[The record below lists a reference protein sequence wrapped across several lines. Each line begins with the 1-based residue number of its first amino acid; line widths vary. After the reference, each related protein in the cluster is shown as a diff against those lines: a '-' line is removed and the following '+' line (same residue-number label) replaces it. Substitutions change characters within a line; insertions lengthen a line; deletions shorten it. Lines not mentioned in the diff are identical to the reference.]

1 MLIQEGNE
9 SDATSSD
16 PSKLEQDKPNEMKT
30 ESCDSQNKKPE
41 GKGCLSKAAEEQAS
55 DQHMQKEVNARSAK
69 DDKVSASKPRS
80 RKRGKNRAKKTEN
93 NAQQNKNVTD
103 YFPIRRSNRKTKAEL
118 KIEEHKHIDDLIKNG
133 IEEGMEIL
141 QIEGKGRG
149 IFATRDFKKGE
160 FVMEYHGDLLELA
173 EAKRREAQYA
183 RDPQTGCYMYY
194 FQYQC
199 KTYCV
204 DATRETG
211 RLGRLLNHSKTG
223 NCQTKLH
230 AIDGV
235 PHLILVTSRDIKAKE
250 ELLYDYGK
258 KNVLRTDK
266 RSQDAAGHKSAS
278 PNETKE
284 NEPASSKDSI
294 SKVPP
299 IFSLRSPR
307 KPRSPL
313 SDGSS
318 MLIQEGNESDATSSE
333 PSKLEQDKPNEMK
346 TESCDSQNKKPEGKG
361 CLSKAAEEQASD
373 QHMQKEVNARS
384 AKDDKVSASK
394 PRSRKRGKNRAKKT
408 ENNAQQN
415 KKVTDYFPIRRSN
428 RKTKAELKIEE
439 HKHIDDLIKNGIEEG
454 MEIQQ
459 IEGKGRGIFA
469 TRDFKKGEFVV
480 EYHGDLLELAEAK
493 RREAQYAR
501 DPQTGCYMYYF
512 QYQCKTY
519 CVDATRETGR
529 LGRLLNHSKTGNCQT
544 KLHAIDGVPHL
555 ILVTSRDIKAK
566 EELLYDYGD
575 RSKDSILAHPWLKY

>member
-250 ELLYDYGK
+250 ELLYDYGDR
-258 KNVLRTDK
+258 N
-266 RSQDAAGHKSAS
+266 
-278 PNETKE
+278 
-284 NEPASSKDSI
+284 
-294 SKVPP
+294 
-299 IFSLRSPR
+299 
-307 KPRSPL
+307 
-313 SDGSS
+313 
-318 MLIQEGNESDATSSE
+318 
-333 PSKLEQDKPNEMK
+333 KPNEMK